1 MDYSRQ
7 PYFPPPPGQAGNPP
21 PPIPLRP
28 ETTVPA
34 ISPPHDYSRGQFQQP
49 QTVQSPQYGG
59 QHPQQTYQPTY
70 GAPSYH
76 QSPPNSH
83 NYHQPS
89 SVSRPEPT
97 PQNFYSNGQPPYT
110 QPYSPSATYTHPN
123 QRPSSSQSPSL
134 SSALQ
139 QATSL
144 FSDSDKVVKSYHGL
158 KSKARAKFTQFV
170 SQGVTPSQPTYNPQV
185 QYAQNHNSPY
195 NPSPSST
202 SPVHPPGAQYHQTQQ
217 SYYQHPSP
225 IENLATPPAQ
235 SPYYHPP
242 PSQEQAYPIPSHS
255 SAVLS
260 QQRDQYSQQTQ
271 KDSSPHHL
279 AHIPQTPG
287 NDGSSGMPTPSAIF
301 YGNDNPNSAVQQH
314 TVPAASTATHT
325 PPVVTLQQLPEHQQH
340 IQLVQE
346 GTSRPIEATQEP
358 GRPTAG
364 AIHPSTSLIEVNTAD
379 CPPSQPHIAE
389 KVAHVSHE
397 EVPAA
402 SLVDQIS
409 TILGNVS
416 IGEAT
421 SSQSNPPTP
430 DDVDFHDYKR
440 ALPRVTENGE
450 PNAVVWECPADREV
464 KYETDWY
471 HISDIPN
478 FLVCTHCHERCLA
491 QTPLGGSF
499 IRTRQ
504 PEGRCRFNAPRIT
517 RLLLP
522 ECLKRK
528 DITPLREF
536 MTARLDVLDC
546 KGVSGA
552 DGLAGIK
559 WYQPLDDRLD
569 GFVSCEACYQDIV
582 LATSFRDKFVPHD
595 SPQASDAVWACDIC
609 LPFISRSIVRL
620 SKSGVDGWNSWV
632 EAAAKHIALP
642 ECDKGPV
649 SPSSRRWMR
658 LRGER
663 HPDFKMC
670 EKCYEKH
677 VALTT
682 VDKDF
687 ESIPHVPSHTGL
699 DWMDAALGYTTTEPT
714 PITCSMNSLP
724 VEVALTDAKG
734 FQDINVL
741 YRALEVI
748 LSCPPCTER
757 GIINGTWYTLTGGG
771 CDGYRIC
778 APCHA
783 AFITPFGLDRF
794 YEKSQ
799 SEEAG
804 ETYFCSFERSSA
816 PRWVE
821 HMNRNAEAVETGVWS
836 RYSVFVRK
844 FAGVPHCAKEN
855 LVDNRRW
862 YGWDDCTICP
872 ECYITFC
879 QESSP
884 PPPSLTMEFNNDLV
898 VEKRMCCLYSPRMRQ
913 KWIEACEAGK
923 AEALIEFSRVRHG
936 VWVQTVLQVQAL
948 RQMQDMQMMN
958 AMHAGFMSV
967 TYQGIEG
974 IKVVSGTT
982 DGHEHGNSQL
992 GWHATEEGA
1001 TSAAFRNQ
1009 MQIGMAQSNSSNTW
1023 MTIWQLLLKWSEYE

>member
-1 MDYSRQ
+1 MIY
-7 PYFPPPPGQAGNPP
+7 
-21 PPIPLRP
+21 
-28 ETTVPA
+28 
-34 ISPPHDYSRGQFQQP
+34 
-49 QTVQSPQYGG
+49 
-59 QHPQQTYQPTY
+59 
-70 GAPSYH
+70 
-76 QSPPNSH
+76 
-83 NYHQPS
+83 
-89 SVSRPEPT
+89 
-97 PQNFYSNGQPPYT
+97 
-110 QPYSPSATYTHPN
+110 
-123 QRPSSSQSPSL
+123 
-134 SSALQ
+134 
-139 QATSL
+139 
-144 FSDSDKVVKSYHGL
+144 K
-158 KSKARAKFTQFV
+158 
-170 SQGVTPSQPTYNPQV
+170 
-185 QYAQNHNSPY
+185 
-195 NPSPSST
+195 
-202 SPVHPPGAQYHQTQQ
+202 
-217 SYYQHPSP
+217 
-225 IENLATPPAQ
+225 
-235 SPYYHPP
+235 
-242 PSQEQAYPIPSHS
+242 
-255 SAVLS
+255 
-260 QQRDQYSQQTQ
+260 
-271 KDSSPHHL
+271 
-279 AHIPQTPG
+279 
-287 NDGSSGMPTPSAIF
+287 
-301 YGNDNPNSAVQQH
+301 NDNPNSAVQQH
-314 TVPAASTATHT
+314 TVSAASPATHI
-325 PPVVTLQQLPEHQQH
+325 PPVETLQQLPEHQQH
-340 IQLVQE
+340 IQHVQE
-346 GTSRPIEATQEP
+346 LAPHQFQAPKEP
-358 GRPTAG
+358 GGPAASVIRPSA
-364 AIHPSTSLIEVNTAD
+364 SVVEVNITD
-379 CPPSQPHIAE
+379 CSPTQAPIAK
-389 KVAHVSHE
+389 KVAYVSHE
-397 EVPAA
+397 EVSATR
-402 SLVDQIS
+402 SVDEIS

-416 IGEAT
+416 FREAT
-421 SSQSNPPTP
+421 SPQSSPPAP
-430 DDVDFHDYKR
+430 DHVDFHDYKR
-440 ALPRVTENGE
+440 ALPRVTEDGE
-450 PNAVVWECPADREV
+450 PNTVVWECPADREV
-464 KYETDWY
+464 SYETDWY
-471 HISDIPN
+471 HISDKPN
-478 FLVCTHCHERCLA
+478 FLVCTHCYERCLA
-491 QTPLGGSF
+491 RTPLEDSF

-504 PEGRCRFNAPRIT
+504 LEGRCRFNAPRIT

-522 ECLKRK
+522 ECLKRR

-546 KGVSGA
+546 KGASGA
-552 DGLAGIK
+552 DGSAGIK
-559 WYQPLDDRLD
+559 WFKPLDDRLD
-569 GFVSCEACYQDIV
+569 GFVSCEACYQDVV
-582 LATSFRDKFVPHD
+582 LATSFHDKFIPHD
-595 SPQASDAVWACDIC
+595 SPQASDAIWACDIC
-609 LPFISRSIVRL
+609 LPFMSRSMVKISRLGI
-620 SKSGVDGWNSWV
+620 DGWNEWV

-682 VDKDF
+682 LDKDF
-687 ESIPHVPSHTGL
+687 ESVPHAPSQTGL

-714 PITCSMNSLP
+714 PITCSMNGLP
-724 VEVALTDAKG
+724 VEVALIDAKD

-741 YRALEVI
+741 HRALEVI

-757 GIINGTWYTLTGGG
+757 GIINGVWYTLTGGD

-794 YEKSQ
+794 YEQSK

-804 ETYFCSFERSSA
+804 GTYFCSFERSSA
-816 PRWVE
+816 PRWAE

-884 PPPSLTMEFNNDLV
+884 PPPSLAMVFNNDLV

-913 KWIEACEAGK
+913 KWIEACEAGN

-948 RQMQDMQMMN
+948 RQMQDMQFAN

-982 DGHEHGNSQL
+982 DGYEHGNSQL
-992 GWHATEEGA
+992 GWHATDEGA

-1009 MQIGMAQSNSSNTW
+1009 MQAGMSQSNSSDTW